1 MKKYLLLGFVALG
14 LVAFAPQPAKA
25 GVAVGISFGPGY
37 YYPAY
42 PGYYDYYPSYYYYGG
57 PYWYPRYYYYRP
69 YRHGYWRRYHRWHHW
84 D

>member
-14 LVAFAPQPAKA
+14 LVAFVPQQAKA

-42 PGYYDYYPSYYYYGG
+42 PAYYGYYPYYYGG
-57 PYWYPRYYYYRP
+57 PYWYPRYYYRP
-69 YRHGYWRRYHRWHHW
+69 YRNWYWRRYHRWHRW
-84 D
+84 N